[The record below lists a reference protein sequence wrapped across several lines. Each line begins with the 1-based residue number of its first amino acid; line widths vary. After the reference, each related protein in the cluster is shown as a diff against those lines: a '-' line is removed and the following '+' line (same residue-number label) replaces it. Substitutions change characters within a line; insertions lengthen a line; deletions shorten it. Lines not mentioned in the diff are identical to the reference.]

1 MGLELRHITR
11 IETTFSFFN
20 TDGDHGQSAITT
32 DGDNWVYHNDDK
44 SALYVAARQYYY
56 DGTNHY
62 LDNSFGQVTL
72 YDELLVED
80 YIRLRTNTTNYLKF
94 LSGSITIVIGG
105 VDAITVDVDDV
116 KIETYVTLAS
126 GESVNDITAI
136 IVEPGDNSTICT
148 EKAIVDYITSG
159 AGFWVRQTGTVNRVQ
174 PKTILD
180 HVTLG
185 ESVEPSSR
193 EWVSINCID
202 DWDGIGLTAFADT
215 HVNAIRFS
223 NTSSLRCEVGYNHN
237 DDYFFV
243 NTNSIRQFSISY
255 AGDIQLKTGAM
266 VNDITTVISEPGD
279 DTTLCTEKSIVDYVA
294 GESLWLKNVTD
305 GFIYPKT
312 VTDFVTVGSATINPD
327 DYYAQ
332 ILLYHADSAGICMVS
347 NSTNGYSDI
356 LMSDT
361 PGVLSG
367 FVSYYHGDD
376 TMSIATAGSNALV
389 IDSNHYVSTN
399 TIRFQANIIYE
410 YETDGNGDLF
420 FNYYGYAGGIT
431 QFRDTYIC
439 DGKNNTIAM
448 FDGSTISVGI
458 GNNDP
463 GSSQVGATDL
473 TIGNFTGSHGMTIRT
488 SPANVGVI
496 YFSDSL
502 SGVDKYRGQLLYNH
516 ANDSFVFYVSSTVL
530 AMTIGST
537 GLVSLL
543 SGTGINEFSIDGT
556 LSGNSDD
563 AVPTEKAVKTYV
575 DGLGHY
581 WSRNAGGWIYPTTTG
596 DDVSI
601 GTSSEA
607 MSYGSNLLI
616 YNSTSPRIGLI
627 SNSTGTPGIM
637 FGDGTGSADM
647 GYVRYYNTSDIM
659 RIGANNIDSIIINE
673 NGYGSVRASTALYG
687 MFFVEHNFTTSLV
700 VSADGV
706 AIGSTAPTN
715 ALELQNLATEQLDII
730 DAYHLG
736 GSVENPE
743 GYIDIEIGGYT
754 RRLIAFLV

>member
-94 LSGSITIVIGG
+94 LSGSITTVIGG

-126 GESVNDITAI
+126 GESVNDVTAI

-193 EWVSINCID
+193 EWLSINCVN
-202 DWDGIGLTAFADT
+202 DWDGIGFTAFADT

-223 NTSSLRCEVGYNHN
+223 NTSSLRCEVGYDHTN
-237 DDYFFV
+237 DKFV
-243 NTNSIRQFSISY
+243 IYTNGAPRFRVSY
-255 AGDIQLKTGAM
+255 AGNVQLTTGAE
-266 VNDITTVISEPGD
+266 VNEITTAIVEPGV
-279 DTTLCTEKSIVDYVA
+279 DTTICTEKAIVDYVSS
-294 GESLWLKNVTD
+294 ESLWARDVGGWL
-305 GFIYPKT
+305 YPKT
-312 VTDFVTVGSATINPD
+312 TTDTVMIGGMADPSTYGANVAIYSATNANFAIISD
-327 DYYAQ
+327 EEGWGEISFSDGVAAAQ
-332 ILLYHADSAGICMVS
+332 Q
-347 NSTNGYSDI
+347 GYI
-356 LMSDT
+356 A
-361 PGVLSG
+361 
-367 FVSYYHGDD
+367 YYHGGDLMQFG
-376 TMSIATAGSNALV
+376 TNATLGLM
-389 IDSNHYVSTN
+389 IDSNQYISTN
-399 TIRFQANIIYE
+399 TITFQANIIYE
-410 YETDGNGDLF
+410 HATDGNGDLF
-420 FNYYGYAGGIT
+420 FNYYGFEGGTT

-439 DGKNNTIAM
+439 DGKNNTIAF
-448 FDGSTISVGI
+448 FDGSEIAVGI
-458 GNNDP
+458 GNTDP
-463 GSSQVGATDL
+463 VSSYPGVIDL
-473 TIGNFTGSHGMTIRT
+473 VLGNFTDRHGLTIRS
-488 SPANVGVI
+488 SPAHAGAI
-496 YFSDSL
+496 YFSDNS
-502 SGVDKYRGQLLYNH
+502 SGDGRYRGQLYYQHDTDLFGIIV
-516 ANDSFVFYVSSTVL
+516 AASVSAL
-530 AMTIGST
+530 TISSAGS
-537 GLVSLL
+537 VSLL

-556 LSGNSDD
+556 LGGNSDD
-563 AVPTEKAVKTYV
+563 AVPTEQAVKTYV